1 MGIFNKTIKLS
12 MDYAQFDGSI
22 TDINRKM
29 KQLDSE
35 FKLAKENAK
44 AYGDEQTQLELDMQ
58 HLAEKIELQTKKVNA
73 SKEAYENA
81 TTGGKATDKQLD
93 KLKQSY
99 LDNQVSLAKMN
110 NELKNCKDKLDS
122 NTSSADEATESN
134 NKLDDSLQKGST
146 SAADYAGQLYIVQQA
161 LDVIKQ
167 ATEAYVDFD
176 TSLSKVNTLA
186 DKSVTSMS
194 KLKAGIYDIAK
205 QTGKSATDISDA
217 LYEAISANVKTEDSL
232 KVTLAAA
239 NLAKT
244 GFTDTATAVNVLTTI
259 MNSYQMSAEEVV
271 TISDKLLKV
280 QDLGKTTVGEF
291 GDSFGKVA
299 GLAKEAGV
307 QLDEV
312 LASVSTLTKVNGSA
326 SESITG
332 LKAAI
337 SNIIKPSAEAS
348 ELAKK
353 LGINFNASA
362 LQSEGF
368 AAFLQDVQK
377 KSHGNIE
384 TMAKLFGSVEALNT
398 VLVLTGSGA
407 DSFSGDLS
415 DIQNASGKTE
425 ESLNDLKG
433 TGNNFK
439 DSLVNLQTTLLQMG
453 DALSPVIDLLTGV
466 LNVVSNIPKPILT
479 LISILLVAAGVI
491 KTVTAI
497 KTAMTAANVALNI
510 SEMILGGTSLATAG
524 SMMPLLLVITAIV
537 AVIGLVIGGA
547 ISIGKALDNA
557 ANSTKNLA
565 NEMGNVK
572 NVEANVKTNY
582 TASQYN
588 ASGTD
593 NFQGGKT
600 WINEGGPE
608 EVILPRGSKIIPH
621 DKVNSG
627 QTNIYN
633 VTLKA
638 SEIKEIEDIVR
649 LCEQKKQTN
658 RRGVLTNG

>member
-1 MGIFNKTIKLS
+1 MSIFNKTIKLS
-12 MDYAQFDGSI
+12 MDYSSFDGGI
-22 TDINRKM
+22 TEINRKM

-35 FKLAKENAK
+35 FKLAKENVKDYA
-44 AYGDEQTQLELDMQ
+44 DEQTKLEINIQ
-58 HLAEKIELQTKKVNA
+58 EISEKIGLQTKKVA
-73 SKEAYENA
+73 ATKEAYEKA
-81 TTGGKATDKQLD
+81 TDGGKANAKQLD
-93 KLKQSY
+93 SLKQSY
-99 LDNQVSLAKMN
+99 LDSQVVLAKMQN
-110 NELKNCKDKLDS
+110 QLKECENEYNK
-122 NTSSADEATESN
+122 TSESIEDVTESSDKFDN
-134 NKLDDSLQKGST
+134 SLQKGSK
-146 SAADYAGQLYIVQQA
+146 SAADYAGQLYIVEKA
-161 LDVIKQ
+161 LEVIKQ

-186 DKSVTSMS
+186 DKSVASMS

-232 KVTLAAA
+232 KVTFAAA

-259 MNSYQMSAEEVV
+259 MNSYKMSAEEVV
-271 TISDKLLKV
+271 LISDKLLKV

-307 QLDEV
+307 SLDEI
-312 LASVSTLTKVNGSA
+312 LASVATLTKVNGSA
-326 SESITG
+326 SESITS

-348 ELAKK
+348 ELAQK
-353 LGINFNASA
+353 LGIKFNASA
-362 LQSEGF
+362 LQSQGF
-368 AAFLQDVQK
+368 STFLENVQK
-377 KSHGNIE
+377 KTHGNIE
-384 TMAKLFGSVEALNT
+384 TMAKLFGSVEALNSI
-398 VLVLTGSGA
+398 LILTGSGA
-407 DSFSGDLS
+407 DSFASDLS

-439 DSLVNLQTTLLQMG
+439 DSLVNLQTTLLQTG
-453 DALSPVIDLLTGV
+453 DALSPLIDLLSGV
-466 LNVVSNIPKPILT
+466 FNVISNIPKPILT
-479 LISILLVAAGVI
+479 LISVLLVAAGVI
-491 KTVTAI
+491 KTVTAV
-497 KTAMTAANVALNI
+497 KAAMTAANVALNI

-565 NEMGNVK
+565 NEMSNVK
-572 NVEANVKTNY
+572 GVEANVKTNY

-593 NFQGGKT
+593 NFTGGRT
-600 WINEGGPE
+600 WVGENGPE
-608 EVILPRGSKIIPH
+608 LITLPTGSKITPQ
-621 DKVNSG
+621 DKVSG
-627 QTNIYN
+627 QTNIYY
-633 VTLKA
+633 VDLKA
-638 SEIKEIEDIVR
+638 SSIKELEDIKR
-649 LCEQKKQTN
+649 LCEQKKQAN
-658 RRGVLTNG
+658 RRGVQRNG

>member
-259 MNSYQMSAEEVV
+259 MNSYQMSADEVV

-439 DSLVNLQTTLLQMG
+439 DSLVNLQTTLLQIG
-453 DALSPVIDLLTGV
+453 DALSPVIDLLSGV
-466 LNVVSNIPKPILT
+466 FNVISNIPGPILK
-479 LISILLVAAGVI
+479 LITVGLLLVGAI
-491 KTVTAI
+491 KAVTAI
-497 KTAMTAANVALNI
+497 KAAMTKANIALGI
-510 SEMILGGTSLATAG
+510 SEAILGGASLKTAG
-524 SMMPLLLVITAIV
+524 SMIPLLLVITAIV

-565 NEMGNVK
+565 NEMSNVK

-593 NFQGGKT
+593 NFPGGRT

-608 EVILPRGSKIIPH
+608 EVILPSGSKIIPH
-621 DKVNSG
+621 DKVSNG

-633 VTLKA
+633 VTLNA
-638 SEIKEIEDIVR
+638 STIKDLEDIKR

-658 RRGVLTNG
+658 RRGVQANG

>member
-22 TDINRKM
+22 TDIDRKM

-259 MNSYQMSAEEVV
+259 MNSYQMSADEVV

-439 DSLVNLQTTLLQMG
+439 DSLVNLQTTLLQIG
-453 DALSPVIDLLTGV
+453 DALSPVIDLLSGV
-466 LNVVSNIPKPILT
+466 FNVISNIPGPILK
-479 LISILLVAAGVI
+479 LITVGLLLVGAI
-491 KTVTAI
+491 KAVTAI
-497 KTAMTAANVALNI
+497 KAAMTKANIALGI
-510 SEMILGGTSLATAG
+510 SEAILGGASLKTAG
-524 SMMPLLLVITAIV
+524 SMIPLLLVITAIV

-565 NEMGNVK
+565 NEMSNVK

-593 NFQGGKT
+593 NFPGGRT

-608 EVILPRGSKIIPH
+608 EVILPSGSIIIPH
-621 DKVNSG
+621 DKVSNG

-633 VTLKA
+633 VTLNA
-638 SEIKEIEDIVR
+638 STIKDLEDIKR

-658 RRGVLTNG
+658 RRGVQANG

>member
-122 NTSSADEATESN
+122 NTSSTDEATESN
-134 NKLDDSLQKGST
+134 NKLDDSMQKGST

-161 LDVIKQ
+161 LEVIKQ

-232 KVTLAAA
+232 KVTFAAA

-307 QLDEV
+307 SLDEI

-326 SESITG
+326 SESITA

-348 ELAKK
+348 ELAQK
-353 LGINFNASA
+353 LGIKFNASA

-368 AAFLQDVQK
+368 AAFLENVQK
-377 KSHGNIE
+377 KTHGNIE
-384 TMAKLFGSVEALNT
+384 TMAKLFGSVEALNS

-407 DSFSGDLS
+407 DSFSSDLN
-415 DIQNASGKTE
+415 DIQNASGKTD
-425 ESLNDLKG
+425 ESLKDLKG

-453 DALSPVIDLLTGV
+453 DALSPVINLLTGA

-497 KTAMTAANVALNI
+497 KAAMTAANVALNI

-565 NEMGNVK
+565 NEMGNIK

-608 EVILPRGSKIIPH
+608 EVILPSGSKIIPYG
-621 DKVNSG
+621 KVNSG
-627 QTNIYN
+627 QTTIYN

-638 SEIKEIEDIVR
+638 SEIKEIEDFVR

-658 RRGVLTNG
+658 RRGVLKNG